1 MWGQIIK
8 SAGKA
13 AGGTMGLAAGL
24 FGGIKAGKI
33 RKKQNKLLDSYEND
47 VTSTFNKE
55 YNADYLQR
63 SDNQAAL
70 REQKDAMKE
79 QNRVAEN
86 TAVITGAA
94 PETLALQK
102 QKNIQS
108 LGDTVSHIARNASA
122 YKTNILNHYQQ
133 QKADIFDRR
142 NQILNSQA
150 QNYTNLAM
158 NGANTFL
165 NSFDMEGGGGISEL
179 IGKWEKMTPAIGV
192 LQ

>member
-13 AGGTMGLAAGL
+13 AEGTMGLAAGL

-63 SDNQAAL
+63 TDNQAVL
-70 REQKDAMKE
+70 REQKDAIKE

-86 TAVITGAA
+86 TAVITGAT

-102 QKNIQS
+102 QKNMQS
-108 LGDTVSHIARNASA
+108 LGDTVGNIARNASA
-122 YKTNILNHYQQ
+122 YKTNILNQYQQ

-165 NSFDMEGGGGISEL
+165 NSFDMEGGGGISGL
-179 IGKWEKMTPAIGV
+179 IGKIGKK
-192 LQ
+192 